1 MAENHST
8 HPNQS
13 QGDNGLSSTASGD
26 SLYQLQDS
34 ASQIDI
40 IDQLYARLRQLT
52 AMLSTITGEGLDN
65 FLSLSQD
72 NQDYFLWAC
81 QSLSVECSEL
91 VLHLSHSP
99 RSGDRQGSALACLE
113 AMRQL
118 EADAKDMP
126 EDPRAWLL
134 KRLTDSERLA
144 RSVGPLTPE
153 AEGAIL
159 ALAEYIHYANTTGL
173 PNLAPG
179 AWKPVAAMSESE
191 MNEWVSRTEKQA
203 RENAS
208 GPRTK
213 ES

>member
-1 MAENHST
+1 MADTNST
-8 HPNQS
+8 KAF
-13 QGDNGLSSTASGD
+13 TAAGG
-26 SLYQLQDS
+26 SLYYMNKA
-34 ASQIDI
+34 ASQLDI
-40 IDQLYARLRQLT
+40 IDQLSASLGQLT
-52 AMLSTITGEGLDN
+52 AMLVTVTGEGLEN
-65 FLSLSQD
+65 FRALSQE
-72 NQDYFLWAC
+72 NQDYYLWAC

-173 PNLAPG
+173 PNVASG